1 MTRQEKYQLYKS
13 QGICPQCKQPWSGAQ
28 VMCTGCRSR
37 AEELRKKRRQQRQQA
52 GICGRCGKH
61 KVIEGT
67 KYCVECAEKAKKHK
81 DSEETKR
88 KRLMKYHQVYK
99 PQLQARRIEFKEKGL
114 CADCGKVP
122 PRCGVVCKDCYAKR
136 RKWYEHAKLRGLS
149 KTFCSGDCVNCTL
162 PWCVDTE
169 DSDIKIQLTKEEK
182 QLSRQ
187 LDKEAKEDENRQK
200 ALDKKDLK
208 NAMNRYNYNRA
219 TVADLESRREQ
230 GEVLTHQEERKL
242 KNAEKKMIEARA
254 YVEVHSD
261 GFISL

>member
-1 MTRQEKYQLYKS
+1 MTKQEKYQLYKL
-13 QGICPQCKQPWSGAQ
+13 QGICPQCKQPWLGTQ
-28 VMCTGCRSR
+28 VMCDSCRSR

-52 GICGRCGKH
+52 GICNRCGKH

-67 KYCVECAEKAKKHK
+67 KYCVECAEKSKRHK

-99 PQLQARRIEFKEKGL
+99 PQLQAKRIEFKENGL

-122 PRCGVVCKDCYAKR
+122 PRFGVVCKDCYTKR
-136 RKWYEHAKLRGLS
+136 RKWYEQVKLRGLS

-182 QLSRQ
+182 QLSKQ
-187 LDKEAKEDENRQK
+187 LDKEATADERRW
-200 ALDKKDLK
+200 AKDLK
-208 NAMNRYNYNRA
+208 REVDNAKRRYTRA
-219 TVADLESRREQ
+219 QAVIADVESRREQ
-230 GEVLTHQEERKL
+230 GEEITSREEQKVL
-242 KNAEKKMIEARA
+242 NAEKRASEARA
-254 YVEVHSD
+254 
-261 GFISL
+261 FIETHCPDFILL